1 MRYKD
6 GIFAVFVLAIAAAL
20 IVPLPT
26 PLLDLLITLN
36 VGLSFLLL
44 LVCLYIPTPLSLLTF
59 PSILLLSTLF
69 RLALNVASCRLIL
82 SNGDAGTVIHAFGT
96 FLIRG
101 ELIVGFIIFFIITAV
116 NLLVISRGAG
126 RVAEV
131 AARFA
136 LEGLSGNQ
144 VAIDSDLRTGLLTAE
159 EAHKRRDGLRQESQL
174 YGAMDGAMRFV
185 QGDSLAGI
193 IIIAA
198 NLVGGLYLGVQGGL
212 DFASALQKYS
222 ILTVGDGL
230 VSQIPALLTA
240 ICAGILVT
248 RVEGDSQKSLGSDL
262 VHQMFGKPSMVGWAG
277 ALLIGLGLLPGLPMP
292 PFVTVGGCFV
302 GYALWASSIRVRRH
316 RVDTFEDGLST
327 GGSRTTGSAKEREG
341 LSVAHKVVT
350 IYLDASDLAPVFF
363 EKELFYRQRWVQF
376 TQDAF
381 ATFGMKLPRLQVE
394 QDGSLGRGEYRIEM
408 KGDELFRGTLNPAEV
423 LVELGVENGELFGFV
438 VSREEQH
445 PRGGKTIFW
454 APAVSRT
461 IQIAQSGDIRLF
473 DFLEFLFLRLL
484 DFFRQ
489 FPEEVLGILDLHLM
503 VRDLERKFP
512 GTVEEPLQR
521 HFIDAP
527 RLTELAH
534 ELLREG
540 MDISDFPALVESV
553 LGYCSQYRAFLAGGG
568 DFDVGHAV
576 AHIRVQRRRSIT
588 NAILTDCR
596 TVRAITISSEFDRLF
611 EKFPNESGATPLV
624 MTSQT
629 AELLS
634 ESFRALSE
642 PIRRFGVTKVCV
654 LCRPDLRGRVA
665 RFLRSVHEPYQVLSI
680 EEVDASRPVE
690 HIAAWQPRA

>member
-1 MRYKD
+1 VRYKD

-262 VHQMFGKPSMVGWAG
+262 VHQMFGKPSMVGWATHAAFCDG
-277 ALLIGLGLLPGLPMP
+277 WRVLRRVCSVGIVYPGSTAP
-292 PFVTVGGCFV
+292 GG
-302 GYALWASSIRVRRH
+302 Y
-316 RVDTFEDGLST
+316 
-327 GGSRTTGSAKEREG
+327 
-341 LSVAHKVVT
+341 
-350 IYLDASDLAPVFF
+350 
-363 EKELFYRQRWVQF
+363 
-376 TQDAF
+376 
-381 ATFGMKLPRLQVE
+381 
-394 QDGSLGRGEYRIEM
+394 
-408 KGDELFRGTLNPAEV
+408 
-423 LVELGVENGELFGFV
+423 
-438 VSREEQH
+438 
-445 PRGGKTIFW
+445 
-454 APAVSRT
+454 
-461 IQIAQSGDIRLF
+461 
-473 DFLEFLFLRLL
+473 
-484 DFFRQ
+484 
-489 FPEEVLGILDLHLM
+489 
-503 VRDLERKFP
+503 
-512 GTVEEPLQR
+512 
-521 HFIDAP
+521 
-527 RLTELAH
+527 
-534 ELLREG
+534 
-540 MDISDFPALVESV
+540 
-553 LGYCSQYRAFLAGGG
+553 
-568 DFDVGHAV
+568 
-576 AHIRVQRRRSIT
+576 
-588 NAILTDCR
+588 
-596 TVRAITISSEFDRLF
+596 
-611 EKFPNESGATPLV
+611 
-624 MTSQT
+624 
-629 AELLS
+629 
-634 ESFRALSE
+634 
-642 PIRRFGVTKVCV
+642 
-654 LCRPDLRGRVA
+654 LRGW
-665 RFLRSVHEPYQVLSI
+665 F
-680 EEVDASRPVE
+680 E
-690 HIAAWQPRA
+690 HWW